1 MVPNAFIGKPK
12 QPTDKELT
20 AALGRARAGWD
31 RLLDALATKCGV
43 ETCEWHS
50 YSRKAGW
57 SVRMKVKDR
66 NILYLGPCQGSFR
79 VAFILGDKAVAAA
92 GQNKWVNAGKKYP
105 EGTAVRIE
113 PVGVKDIPAIV
124 ALAALKLAH

>member
-1 MVPNAFIGKPK
+1 MAPNAFIGKPK
-12 QPTDKELT
+12 QPTDRELA
-20 AALGRARAGWD
+20 AALGKARAVWD
-31 RLLDALATKCGV
+31 KLLDGLDEYGLTQD
-43 ETCEWHS
+43 WHS
-50 YSRKAGW
+50 YSRKTGW
-57 SVRMKVKDR
+57 SLRLQRKDR
-66 NILYLGPCQGSFR
+66 NIVYLGPCQGSFR